1 MPRPAKTIRQ
11 HLLHGTVPQG
21 TPDKPSQFS
30 GGRPKYPKHLSPVA
44 RAEFKR
50 AVQLLEQR
58 KTITPG
64 DYTTLA
70 VYAEVFARW
79 IQAKN
84 EIGDELMIETQV
96 TDNNGNLRTVRRL
109 NPLLK
114 VAEQCEGRML
124 ALVKALGLTPVDRER
139 SRPTTTDG
147 SAQPLPG
154 SVGWTILH
162 GGEKSNAPV
171 AISASELAAA
181 DQEENNADSD

>member
-21 TPDKPSQFS
+21 TPDKPSQFA

-84 EIGDELMIETQV
+84 EIGDELMVETQV

-124 ALVKALGLTPVDRER
+124 ALVKALGLTPVDREKA
-139 SRPTTTDG
+139 RPTVTE
-147 SAQPLPG
+147 SNPQPVPG
-154 SVGWTILH
+154 TIGWEILH
-162 GGEKSNAPV
+162 GGEKSSTPV
-171 AISASELAAA
+171 SVSPEEMAA
-181 DQEENNADSD
+181 EENNGDSD

>member
-1 MPRPAKTIRQ
+1 MPQRAKTIKE

-21 TPDKPSQFS
+21 TPDKPSQFA
-30 GGRPKYPKHLSPVA
+30 GGRPKYPRHLSPIA

-50 AVQLLEQR
+50 AVQMLEQR

-84 EIGDELMIETQV
+84 EIGDSLMVETTV

-114 VAEQCEGRML
+114 VAQSCEARML
-124 ALVKALGLTPVDRER
+124 ALVKALGLTPVDREKA
-139 SRPTTTDG
+139 RPTTSSNDT
-147 SAQPLPG
+147 PIVPG
-154 SVGWTILH
+154 SVGWMLLH
-162 GGEKSNAPV
+162 GDKEKKGEDD
-171 AISASELAAA
+171 SE
-181 DQEENNADSD
+181 